1 MTDLSVVEYICIHR
15 HSRDGRVWNDGSG
28 CTDTEHH
35 GYSRLGI
42 FLTGV
47 VEQLLCFPY
56 FYIASPIIKILA
68 MLCRPATM
76 DLNLERRKDFTLL
89 AQTLMSTF
97 FHKQSSCLGVL
108 DVGWSVLLTLLSYIF
123 IVQYFRPC

>member
-1 MTDLSVVEYICIHR
+1 MTPPPHYTFGSFSVKIAVTPPHYTF
-15 HSRDGRVWNDGSG
+15 GSFG
-28 CTDTEHH
+28 
-35 GYSRLGI
+35 
-42 FLTGV
+42 
-47 VEQLLCFPY
+47 EQLAKWVPLISHSWTYATQVLRPGRNFS
-56 FYIASPIIKILA
+56 IASPIIKILA

-97 FHKQSSCLGVL
+97 FRKQSSCLGVL
-108 DVGWSVLLTLLSYIF
+108 DVGWSVLLTLLSQIF